1 MRQER
6 LSGLALMHINY
17 DVEISADRVM
27 SIFAKKSRAL
37 GFSNIC
43 SEQILSRLQML

>member
-6 LSGLALMHINY
+6 FSGLPLMHINY

-37 GFSNIC
+37 EFSNIC
-43 SEQILSRLQML
+43 SEQILSRFQML

>member
-17 DVEISADRVM
+17 DVEISVDRVM
-27 SIFAKKSRAL
+27 PIFAKKAKSSRV
-37 GFSNIC
+37 F
-43 SEQILSRLQML
+43 

>member
-17 DVEISADRVM
+17 DVEISVDRVM
-27 SIFAKKSRAL
+27 SIFVKKPRAL
-37 GFSNIC
+37 EFSNIC
-43 SEQILSRLQML
+43 SK

>member
-17 DVEISADRVM
+17 DVEISVNRVCQ
-27 SIFAKKSRAL
+27 FLLKSQEL
-37 GFSNIC
+37 
-43 SEQILSRLQML
+43 